1 MLFNKRFMLI
11 LILILFSLVLIGC
24 ADSEPEESVVDEQK
38 EEPEPISE
46 EHQALLDELHRDLE
60 AMLEEDEDNEN
71 NENNSDQDQVSEKS
85 TTAVDGFKHEVEMDI
100 DGVVV
105 EGHEDE
111 WWVVD

>member
-1 MLFNKRFMLI
+1 MLI

-24 ADSEPEESVVDEQK
+24 AYSEPEESAVDEQK

-60 AMLEEDEDNEN
+60 AMLEEDKDNEN
-71 NENNSDQDQVSEKS
+71 NEDSSDQDQVTEKS
-85 TTAVDGFKHEVEMDI
+85 TTSGDGFKHEVEMDI
-100 DGVVV
+100 DGVIE
-105 EGHEDE
+105 EGHDEE